1 MAIFAEVTENECIN
15 EHVYSHKAAQKK
27 VQKKEKKKKVPL
39 DFFAVTLPNSNR
51 SSKFFYQHT
60 QQ

>member
-27 VQKKEKKKKVPL
+27 RKKTAQKHNDMHLRDNEYIQL
-39 DFFAVTLPNSNR
+39 GA
-51 SSKFFYQHT
+51 